1 MSGFPV
7 LSVHNLK
14 VIAKFGPLEKLLHGF
29 IPLEKLL
36 HAFIPYINIFI
47 FLSKKHDI
55 HEYYC
60 RYYLL

>member
-36 HAFIPYINIFI
+36 HAFILYTLYKYFHISF
-47 FLSKKHDI
+47 KKA
-55 HEYYC
+55 
-60 RYYLL
+60 